1 MILFGLSVPS
11 VEGLGFS
18 SFGKANTDPPEPPKP
33 TAPPGKIFYI
43 MGQAAFY
50 TDITRHH
57 NHTTRN
63 ESYCSPVGATRNL
76 KKEILTASVGF
87 FGNKLS
93 KKYKKY

>member
-18 SFGKANTDPPEPPKP
+18 SFGKASTDPPEPPKP

-50 TDITRHH
+50 TDITRH

-63 ESYCSPVGATRNL
+63 EGYRSSDGVT
-76 KKEILTASVGF
+76 
-87 FGNKLS
+87 
-93 KKYKKY
+93 

>member
-43 MGQAAFY
+43 MGQAAFN
-50 TDITRHH
+50 TDITEHY
-57 NHTTRN
+57 HTVRN
-63 ESYCSPVGATRNL
+63 ESSPGGATKN
-76 KKEILTASVGF
+76 IPMTI
-87 FGNKLS
+87 
-93 KKYKKY
+93 